1 MLTTLRRLADHGLC
15 GDGVGHEPRTF
26 EVQPHD
32 GAEPLGRDRLG
43 RGEELPAGV
52 VDQQVDAAAALED
65 GGHEALDVP
74 LVADVA
80 RVG

>member
-1 MLTTLRRLADHGLC
+1 
-15 GDGVGHEPRTF
+15 VGHEPRTF

-32 GAEPLGRDRLG
+32 GAEPLGVIASA
-43 RGEELPAGV
+43 GEELPAGV